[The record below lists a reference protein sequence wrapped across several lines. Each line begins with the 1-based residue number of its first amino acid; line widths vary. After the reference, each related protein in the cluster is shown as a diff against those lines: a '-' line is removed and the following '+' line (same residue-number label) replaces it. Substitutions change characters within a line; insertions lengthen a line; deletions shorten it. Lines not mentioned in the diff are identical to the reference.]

1 MKTLFL
7 FLIALLP
14 ILAQAIP
21 DNSVYS
27 NSGSTDAPKDGNTD
41 ISVMPTAPMPVPQ
54 NQEEQRE
61 EIKKDEFKEGPYD
74 KKGNYR
80 YTPEI
85 RSEENAP

>member
-7 FLIALLP
+7 FLITLLP

-21 DNSVYS
+21 DNSVYP
-27 NSGSTDAPKDGNTD
+27 NSGTTDAPRDENTD
-41 ISVMPTAPMPVPQ
+41 ITVMPSAPVPQ
-54 NQEEQRE
+54 KQEEKRE
-61 EIKKDEFKEGPYD
+61 EVKEDEFKAGPYD

-85 RSEENAP
+85 RTEENAP